1 MTMRTLHLKNGR
13 VIDPSDPS
21 CSDQVRDL
29 YIEDGKIVA
38 KPKSKNVLKVLDLT
52 GKIVM
57 AGAIDM
63 HTHLVSPAIAA
74 LRTLQEKLV
83 PQAIPQSLLGSPT
96 WLTQQYQQLGYTTAV
111 DAAITPGD
119 APAARLQLK
128 KFLPLNTSFL
138 LLLSHYQPLLEK
150 LKKLEVQQ
158 DDQARSLAIRLF
170 KQSGAMGIKLVNPGS
185 THAMDG
191 PALDVVDIDQAVSG
205 MTRTPREVLYFFLD
219 VAEQLKLAHPLHI
232 HLPQL
237 GTPGSC
243 DATLQWLNAL
253 DGQRAHIAHLQYD
266 CYLPDENWYLR
277 SAAQQVL
284 TALQSQKQITADLGL
299 TGFGPAYAVTADLAL
314 HDRLLDLLGDDAGPA
329 LRFQWEG
336 QSAFALQQLDRDP
349 RNLGYAMQWAVGLE
363 LVLLCDNLDQLS
375 LTLDY
380 PNGGAIA
387 HYPHLIACLMNKPYR
402 DEQLKRCHKAVT
414 QCTSLKQITRELS
427 LAEIAKLTRTSP
439 AGALGLQNK
448 GHLQPR
454 ADADLVIYKQS
465 VDVSQ
470 LFFHPCEHVMI
481 AGKFLEPV

>member
-1 MTMRTLHLKNGR
+1 MTMRTLHLENGR

-29 YIEDGKIVA
+29 YIEDGKFVA
-38 KPKSKNVLKVLDLT
+38 KPKSKNVMKVMDLT

-74 LRTLQEKLV
+74 LRTLQEKLA
-83 PQAIPQSLLGSPT
+83 PQAIPQTLLGSPT
-96 WLTQQYQQLGYTTAV
+96 WLTQQYQQLGYTAAV

-119 APAARLQLK
+119 APAARLQLRE
-128 KFLPLNTSFL
+128 FLPLNTSFL
-138 LLLSHYQPLLEK
+138 LLLSHHQPLLEK
-150 LKKLEVQQ
+150 LEAQQ
-158 DDQARSLAIRLF
+158 DDQAMSLAVSLF

-185 THAMDG
+185 VHAMDG
-191 PALDVVDIDQAVSG
+191 PALDVVDIDQTVAG
-205 MTRTPREVLYFFLD
+205 MRRTPREVLRFFLD

-243 DATLQWLNAL
+243 EATLQWIDAL
-253 DGQRAHIAHLQYD
+253 DGRRAHIAHLQYD
-266 CYLPDENWYLR
+266 CYLPDPRWYLR
-277 SAAQQVL
+277 SGAQQVL

-299 TGFGPAYAVTADLAL
+299 TGFGPAYALTADLAL
-314 HDRLLDLLGDDAGPA
+314 HDRLLDLFGDDAGPA

-363 LVLLCDNLDQLS
+363 LVLLSDNLDQLS

-402 DEQLKRCHKAVT
+402 DEQFKRCHKAMT

-427 LAEIAKLTRTSP
+427 LTEIAKLTRTSP
-439 AGALGLQNK
+439 ARALGLQNK
-448 GHLQPR
+448 GRLQPG
-454 ADADLVIYKQS
+454 ADADLVIYRPLD
-465 VDVSQ
+465 DVSKL
-470 LFFHPCEHVMI
+470 LFNKAESLMI
-481 AGKFLEPV
+481 AGEFVT